1 MLKFEF
7 KSDEILD
14 YSVAHN
20 STEIQIKYIF
30 NSDMTLLTGFLKIF
44 SIQIDANFLKLNYFF
59 QNSYISKLLKIL
71 CSFQK

>member
-20 STEIQIKYIF
+20 STEMQIKYIF
-30 NSDMTLLTGFLKIF
+30 NSYQYL
-44 SIQIDANFLKLNYFF
+44 QITQNFLLV
-59 QNSYISKLLKIL
+59 SKMTWAP
-71 CSFQK
+71 F